1 MEADRLTDET
11 LSRIGRATRLARKR
25 RRLTQAELG
34 GRLGISQS
42 EVSRLELGRG
52 DGAPIR
58 IWLAI
63 AVELG
68 LRPTFDLG
76 RDVREEPVDA
86 GHLAI
91 QELLLRLA
99 RATGATGIFELPI
112 RPSDPSHSIDVFVRD
127 DARRRLI
134 VEEAWNTLGDIGAGA
149 RSFARKLAAAHEVA
163 AAIGGERPYD
173 VRGVWV
179 IRATRRNRTI
189 VARYPEVFAGHFR
202 GSSRAWAAA
211 LQTGATPPA
220 EPGLVWCDIAATR
233 IFAWRRAD
241 QSMTTLLRSSVDSG

>member
-1 MEADRLTDET
+1 M
-11 LSRIGRATRLARKR
+11 GRAARLARKR
-25 RRLTQAELG
+25 RRLTQADLG

-42 EVSRLELGRG
+42 EMSRLELGLG

-68 LRPTFDLG
+68 LRPTFELG
-76 RDVREEPVDA
+76 RDVREEPADA
-86 GHLAI
+86 GYLAI

-99 RATGATGIFELPI
+99 RATGSSGTFELPI

-127 DARRRLI
+127 DVHRRLI

-149 RSFARKLAAAHEVA
+149 RSFARKLAAAQELAVG
-163 AAIGGERPYD
+163 IGGERPYE

-189 VARYPEVFAGHFR
+189 VARYPEVFAGHFQ

-211 LQTGATPPA
+211 LQTGSAPPA
-220 EPGLVWCDIAATR
+220 EPGLVWCDVAATR
-233 IFAWRRAD
+233 IFPWRRAD
-241 QSMTTLLRSSVDSG
+241 QSMTIPLRSSAGSG